1 MIALLPQD
9 DKTESRE
16 EDEEDDELESEVDDE
31 AQSVVVDEAGPS
43 SNKVVDVA
51 PQEPEVMVSR

>member
-31 AQSVVVDEAGPS
+31 AQSVVVEEAGTS
-43 SNKVVDVA
+43 SKVVDVA
-51 PQEPEVMVSR
+51 PQDPEVIVSR